1 MKVNKLLR
9 MVVVIVVGLV
19 AVDCVAAPTP
29 RVQQVIVVPA
39 ATDTVAVTVTAQA
52 LVSPPAPT
60 TAQAVVVVTRTPL
73 ASSAPTAKSSDTL
86 VVGMRSEPDT
96 LYPLLSSMFA
106 QSIVNSALFAV
117 CTRENEKLEWIPE
130 MCASVPTL
138 ENGSAKWI
146 GEGADRYLEVTFKLK
161 SGWKWHDGTCV
172 TANDYVFTWE
182 LALDPEL
189 EVVDRKPWE
198 KIQEVTAPDDQTVVV
213 KYHSE
218 KTLAAEAA
226 GRGRFPALKAD
237 YARLKEATPTGP
249 LVSMFYYALGSPL
262 PAHLLSEIPARDQ
275 PKSDFARRPI
285 GNGAYKFKDWKP
297 SGWIELEA
305 NADFQLGAPKIKNIV
320 FRFVPDVQATL
331 AAMQQGEL
339 DVVTQDGPLSVDV
352 GSELD
357 TLEKA
362 GYRLYLVPN
371 FMWEHIDLNTTHFP
385 LDDVRVRRALA
396 YATNV
401 QEVVNQTR
409 SGKVIE
415 AYSFLP
421 PVHWAYD
428 DMAVVKYDYNLSK
441 ARVLLKEADW
451 SCSQSPC
458 TRKTV
463 DGKTQTLEFTLATTD
478 RLYRQEIAQIL
489 QKQWSEVGFR
499 INLQILPG
507 RNLFQ
512 PASQNGPLASR
523 TFDAALYAWGL
534 GEDPDLVGLYDCASI
549 PSQENDFAGQ
559 NYPGWCNR
567 TANDK
572 IVAASSNPDFL
583 TNRAKL
589 KSALADVQRAWTADV
604 PVIPLIHNV
613 YVSAARVGLKGYT
626 PTPAINS
633 PEFWN
638 AWQWEWSK

>member
-1 MKVNKLLR
+1 MKENKLLR
-9 MVVVIVVGLV
+9 FIAVIVAGVV
-19 AVDCVAAPTP
+19 AVGCIIAPTP

-39 ATDTVAVTVTAQA
+39 VTDTAAVMATAPA

-130 MCASVPTL
+130 MCVSVPTL
-138 ENGSAKWI
+138 ENGGAKWV
-146 GEGADRYLEVTFKLK
+146 GAGADRHLEVTFVLK
-161 SGWKWHDGTCV
+161 SGWNWHDGTRV
-172 TANDYVFTWE
+172 TAHDYVFTWK
-182 LALDPEL
+182 LALDPGL
-189 EVVDRKPWE
+189 EIIDREPWE
-198 KIQEVTAPDDQTVVV
+198 KIQEVTALDDQTVVV

-218 KTLAAEAA
+218 RTLMAEAE
-226 GRGRFPALKAD
+226 GRGRFSAFKED
-237 YARLKEATPTGP
+237 YAYLKDVTPTGP
-249 LVSMFYYALGSPL
+249 VVDLFYYALGSPL
-262 PAHLLSEIPARDQ
+262 PAHLLSEIPTRDQ
-275 PKSDFARRPI
+275 PKSDFARRPV

-305 NADFQLGAPKIKNIV
+305 NLDFQLGAPKIKNIM
-320 FRFVPDVQATL
+320 FRFMPDTQTTL
-331 AAMQQGEL
+331 AAMQQNEL

-357 TLEKA
+357 ALEKA
-362 GYRLYLVPN
+362 GYRLYLIPN
-371 FMWEHIDLNTTHFP
+371 YMWEHVDLNTTRSPF
-385 LDDVRVRRALA
+385 DDVRVRRALA
-396 YATNV
+396 YATDV
-401 QEVVNQTR
+401 QKVVNQTR
-409 SGKVIE
+409 SGKVIV

-428 DMAVVKYDYNLSK
+428 DIAVVKYEYNLSK
-441 ARVLLKEADW
+441 ARALLKEAGWD
-451 SCSQSPC
+451 CSQSPC

-478 RLYRQEIAQIL
+478 RPYRQEIAQIL
-489 QKQWSEVGFR
+489 QQQWSEVGFR
-499 INLQILPG
+499 VTPQILPG
-507 RNLFQ
+507 RSLFQ

-523 TFDAALYAWGL
+523 TFDAALYTWGL
-534 GEDPDLVGLYDCASI
+534 GEEPDLVGLYDCASI
-549 PSQENDFAGQ
+549 PSKENDFAGQ
-559 NYPGWCNR
+559 NYPGWCNK
-567 TANDK
+567 TVDDK
-572 IVAASSNPDFL
+572 IIAASSNPDFL

-589 KSALADVQRAWTADV
+589 KFALADVQRVWTADV

-613 YVSAARVGLKGYT
+613 YISAARVDLKGYM
-626 PTPAINS
+626 PTSSPKS